1 MMNCWYDDGDDYCR
15 VSIVERSET
24 VSIIILYYCI
34 IILYYYIMILPTI
47 IIVYYR
53 VSPQGGEAVVINR
66 TQRQRSEA
74 AVGSS
79 CSYSKL
85 RFKWLYHHY
94 Y

>member
-47 IIVYYR
+47 IIATLSSKPAGR
-53 VSPQGGEAVVINR
+53 RGC
-66 TQRQRSEA
+66 RQ
-74 AVGSS
+74 
-79 CSYSKL
+79 
-85 RFKWLYHHY
+85 W
-94 Y
+94 